1 MCEHVIA
8 LSISVSTFHAQAV
21 ISGMHGLSS
30 MSISYPRVI
39 PVESGFHLSLSF
51 VSCSGVYV
59 APFIATRTIK
69 PLKPISVLQIK
80 TKTKPLLQPPEELD
94 PLLNPVYNITLLA
107 SKNTEIF
114 DQVLENMGSQ
124 DHKQINYFALLWGR
138 IGNTNDPKFRQ

>member
-1 MCEHVIA
+1 
-8 LSISVSTFHAQAV
+8 
-21 ISGMHGLSS
+21 MHGLYSK
-30 MSISYPRVI
+30 SISYPRVI

-51 VSCSGVYV
+51 SFVSCSGVYV
-59 APFIATRTIK
+59 APLIATRTIK

-80 TKTKPLLQPPEELD
+80 TKSELPEELD

-138 IGNTNDPKFRQ
+138 SGNTNDPKFRQ